1 MVARYCTLVKK
12 YITIQSIAQVL
23 KCENNGIPIDSL
35 TSLSMVKLVSMI
47 LVESVAAFL
56 QFFSSSFSLFNSHV
70 ILGLDSTGDRHKTAL
85 NIVSSNL

>member
-1 MVARYCTLVKK
+1 MGINCQCGCMKLYPRKN

-47 LVESVAAFL
+47 LVESLAAFL
-56 QFFSSSFSLFNSHV
+56 
-70 ILGLDSTGDRHKTAL
+70 
-85 NIVSSNL
+85 

>member
-1 MVARYCTLVKK
+1 MGINCQCGCMILYPRKK
-12 YITIQSIAQVL
+12 IAQVL

-56 QFFSSSFSLFNSHV
+56 
-70 ILGLDSTGDRHKTAL
+70 
-85 NIVSSNL
+85 